1 MIEGFDDGDGRS
13 DMGSMTAFV
22 VDIDGYEGP
31 LDILLSLA
39 RDQKVDLKQI
49 SVLQLADQYLA
60 FVAEAR
66 RLDLELA
73 AEYLVMA
80 AWLAYLKSRLLLPE
94 PPGAEEP
101 SGEALAAALTFQ
113 LERLEA
119 MREAGGHLLA
129 RNQLGQDFFARGQ
142 PERFYGD
149 RLTVLQVDLYT
160 LLKAYGAYLQR
171 REGARPLRIE
181 PQDLHSV
188 EEALRWLRQN
198 LGHAPSWENLWRYLP
213 PGTFEGLRAGRL
225 SARSALAATFAASLE
240 LARGGGVKLRQNKP
254 FGPIYLRAAENGA
267 ENDADIDKDDA

>member
-1 MIEGFDDGDGRS
+1 
-13 DMGSMTAFV
+13 
-22 VDIDGYEGP
+22 
-31 LDILLSLA
+31 LA

-60 FVAEAR
+60 FVAAAR

-80 AWLAYLKSRLLLPE
+80 AWLAYLKSRLLLPD

-101 SGEALAAALTFQ
+101 TGEALAAALKFQ

-129 RNQLGQDFFARGQ
+129 RNQLGQDIFARGQ
-142 PERFYGD
+142 PERFGGD
-149 RLTVLQVDLYT
+149 MLTVLRVTLYD
-160 LLKAYGAYLQR
+160 LLKAYGAHLQR
-171 REGARPLRIE
+171 REGAQPLRIE

-254 FGPIYLRAAENGA
+254 FGPIYLRAAKSDA
-267 ENDADIDKDDA
+267 ENDAGNDKDDG